1 MLDISAYV
9 DEDKRMK
16 TEYEITVKET
26 QETKTFPTLEE
37 VREWAN
43 QVRKTLGI
51 WGGEPT
57 FECVKHTREAVAL

>member
-1 MLDISAYV
+1 M
-9 DEDKRMK
+9 E

-37 VREWAN
+37 VRKWTA

-51 WGGEPT
+51 WGGDPT
-57 FECVKHTREAVAL
+57 FECVKHTREAVEL